1 MQVEELASDNFAY
14 NMRMLETSL
23 MRAFHHDPVRLWS
36 HRGAGSYFLSDKAIE
51 HQKVHLIYPSF
62 I

>member
-1 MQVEELASDNFAY
+1 MQVVELASDNFAY

-23 MRAFHHDPVRLWS
+23 MQAFHHDPARLWS
-36 HRGAGSYFLSDKAIE
+36 LRGAGSYFLSDKAIE
-51 HQKVHLIYPSF
+51 KQRVRLIYPSF

>member
-23 MRAFHHDPVRLWS
+23 HRAFHHNPARLWS
-36 HRGAGSYFLSDKAIE
+36 KIGAGSYFLSDEAIE
-51 HQKVHLIYPSF
+51 KQRVLFICSSF
-62 I
+62 F